1 MRTVFLLLVCV
12 SLAMAID
19 LAIDDNLTAT
29 DDQPPIA
36 SGRRS
41 LVNANDMICSIEN
54 TNVLACYTIANL
66 QTVQFDEDAECSTI
80 GDITKCTR
88 ALSDEVSE

>member
-1 MRTVFLLLVCV
+1 MRTVFLLLICV
-12 SLAMAID
+12 SLATAID
-19 LAIDDNLTAT
+19 LAIDDNFTAAE
-29 DDQPPIA
+29 PPIA

-66 QTVQFDEDAECSTI
+66 QTVQFDEDAECSTV